1 MGLKD
6 LMVRIRADNSELDKA
21 VIESSRRMEQVGKRL
36 DRMGRSLSLNVTAPI
51 LALGAGAVASSIKF
65 EDAMAGVA
73 KTVDASAQTITALG
87 EEFKALS
94 EQIPVAATE
103 LANIGEA
110 AGQLGIETSNILG
123 FTRVMAD
130 LGVATNLTSTEAAT
144 DLARLANITQMPQEQ
159 FDRLGATIVAL
170 GNNLA
175 TTEREIV
182 SMGLRLAGAGK
193 QLGLTEAQ
201 VLALGGALSSV
212 GIEAESGGTAMSKVM
227 AEMAIAVGKGGEK
240 LEQFGQIAG
249 MTGEEFAEAFEEDAA
264 DALVT
269 FVEGLGRLSDEGVNV
284 FQVLESVEF
293 GNQRVR
299 DALLRAAGAGDL
311 MRRSLELG
319 TKAWR
324 ENTALTIEAE
334 KFYATLGNQ
343 LKIVWNQIRN
353 MAAEMGDNLKPAVL
367 ALIDASK
374 PVLGLLRDMIK
385 GFGELPTG
393 IQAVAIGLVTLTAAA
408 GPALV
413 AIASLTIAIGVLKGA
428 AALGGLA
435 TLLSPAGAVLMV
447 VAGLSAAFLVLKGR
461 IDDATQSQKEFA
473 ATSRELTKS
482 QINLANIVALRREEE
497 ATRKLAE
504 AQQHLASI
512 PPVGAAYVDAADDVI
527 RLHEEL
533 DRASADV
540 QRFSALLDGPSASGD
555 GLVFT
560 PPPDTSKQ
568 EALARQLQDR
578 LVAMTKTAV
587 DDMQLEYDRLEAHI
601 IEVDGAIS
609 ASWQTVLDGRQADIA
624 AVGLAEQFPELA
636 IIEDMDDA
644 LAKADQLAASL
655 GPGFDLI
662 SASANIFRSAL
673 EELIDAG
680 LEPANE
686 EYQRILDLLLLFNKA
701 QEDAAEA
708 ARDLGKSVG
717 FFGGLEAQAKSIL
730 DPTQIA
736 SSALGNL
743 LSGGISSLTSAIG
756 GLLGGIFG
764 ESEERRANTEA
775 IKKNMEAANRLADNL
790 NALGNE
796 TVGLPFDQ
804 MLAGLQEGIGRMEF
818 ERDRIDRQENI
829 SGNKKRSQK
838 RKVQFDESIFEQF
851 GFTLAQVEAF
861 AESLGMDFE
870 SLTRDADAL
879 IIALESLNT
888 FNRDFGLLQKQF
900 ALFDIED
907 PGEKFA
913 SVMDLL
919 AGQVSDGF
927 ATVLEGL
934 TPENFDSFLEQFQDG
949 FGDFDKELLGKLDFD
964 QFLTAIGFAEG
975 ALDGLATEGEKATEA
990 LRNAPAGFK
999 VALARFTASDP
1010 ELPQA
1015 SARTGPDFGK
1025 GPSFTEEIQ
1034 RLTKALS
1041 EGQGAR
1047 FTASD
1052 PELPQASARTGPDFG
1067 KGPSFTEEIQRLT
1080 KALSEGQ
1087 GESTQTI
1094 TIENVT
1100 MHGVNDP
1107 REFLSKLEDEV
1118 EWRART
1124 GASVIPSKNEMRR

>member
-6 LMVRIRADNSELDKA
+6 LLVRIRADNSELDKA

-65 EDAMAGVA
+65 EDAMAGVS
-73 KTVDASAQTITALG
+73 KTVDASAETITALG
-87 EEFKALS
+87 DEFKALS
-94 EQIPVAATE
+94 EDIPVAATE

-123 FTRVMAD
+123 FTRVIAD
-130 LGVATNLTSTEAAT
+130 LGVATNLTSEEAAT
-144 DLARLANITQMPQEQ
+144 DLARLANITGMPQNA
-159 FDRLGATIVAL
+159 FDRLGSTVVAL

-182 SMGLRLAGAGK
+182 SMGLRLAGAGT
-193 QLGLTEAQ
+193 QVGLTEDQ
-201 VLALGGALSSV
+201 ILALAGSLSSV
-212 GIEAESGGTAMSKVM
+212 GIEAEAGGTALSKVM
-227 AEMAIAVGKGGEK
+227 AEMAIAVGDGGEK
-240 LEQFGQIAG
+240 LEQFAQIAG
-249 MTGEEFAEAFEEDAA
+249 MSGAEFAEVFESDAA
-264 DALVT
+264 DAIVT
-269 FVEGLGRLSDEGVNV
+269 FIEGLGRLKDEGVNV

-293 GNQRVR
+293 GNIRVR
-299 DALLRAAGAGDL
+299 DALLRASGAGEL
-311 MRRSLELG
+311 MRESLDLG
-319 TKAWR
+319 STAWQ

-343 LKIVWNQIRN
+343 LKIVWNQVRN

-367 ALIDASK
+367 ALINASK

-385 GFGELPTG
+385 GFSELPTG

-413 AIASLTIAIGVLKGA
+413 AIASLTTAVTVLRGA

-435 TLLSPAGAVLMV
+435 TLLSPAGVIMV
-447 VAGLSAAFLVLKGR
+447 GLAALAAMFLVLKGR
-461 IDDATQSQKEFA
+461 VDDATQSQKAF
-473 ATSRELTKS
+473 ATSAARTAEAQIIAETATAIGRE
-482 QINLANIVALRREEE
+482 AE
-497 ATRKLAE
+497 ARRKLADAE
-504 AQQHLASI
+504 REL
-512 PPVGAAYVDAADDVI
+512 GAAIALGVERPFVPLQQIDRFNAEIEQATKDLERLAAAFN
-527 RLHEEL
+527 EL
-533 DRASADV
+533 QAA
-540 QRFSALLDGPSASGD
+540 
-555 GLVFT
+555 
-560 PPPDTSKQ
+560 PPPTPGGGTSTGGGGDADADADKRA
-568 EALARQLQDR
+568 ALAKQLQDK
-578 LVAMTKTAV
+578 LVAMTATAV

-701 QEDAAEA
+701 QEEATAAAGEFG
-708 ARDLGKSVG
+708 DKGSS

-730 DPTQIA
+730 DLSTIVSTA
-736 SSALGNL
+736 FGNL
-743 LSGGISSLTSAIG
+743 LSGGISTALSAIG
-756 GLLGGIFG
+756 SGIGGFLGFG
-764 ESEERRANTEA
+764 GPSDEVLAAREAQLANTEA
-775 IKKNMEAANRLADNL
+775 VKKNIDAANRLADNL
-790 NALGNE
+790 NALSGAS
-796 TVGLPFDQ
+796 VGLPFEAASQALAAGIEQ
-804 MLAGLQEGIGRMEF
+804 MREEALR
-818 ERDRIDRQENI
+818 RDPR
-829 SGNKKRSQK
+829 SGQTFFP
-838 RKVQFDESIFEQF
+838 FDESILADF
-851 GFTLAQVEAF
+851 GLTKADIEDIAKALKI
-861 AESLGMDFE
+861 DFQDL
-870 SLTRDADAL
+870 SRDAGAL
-879 IIALESLNT
+879 IIAIENMNT

-927 ATVLEGL
+927 AAVLEGL
-934 TPENFDSFLEQFQDG
+934 TPENFDAFLEEMFADG
-949 FGDFDKELLGKLDFD
+949 FAGFDKSLLGDDLDFD

-1041 EGQGAR
+1041 EGQG
-1047 FTASD
+1047 
-1052 PELPQASARTGPDFG
+1052 
-1067 KGPSFTEEIQRLT
+1067 
-1080 KALSEGQ
+1080 
-1087 GESTQTI
+1087 ESTQTI

-1107 REFLSKLEDEV
+1107 RELLSKLEDEV

>member
-73 KTVDASAQTITALG
+73 KTVDVSAETIAALG

-110 AGQLGIETSNILG
+110 AGQLGIETNNILG

-374 PVLGLLRDMIK
+374 PVFGLLRDMIK
-385 GFGELPTG
+385 GFSELPTG
-393 IQAVAIGLVTLTAAA
+393 VQAGAIGLVTLTAAA

-413 AIASLTIAIGVLKGA
+413 AIASLMTAIGVLKGA

-435 TLLSPAGAVLMV
+435 TLLSPAGAVLTV
-447 VAGLSAAFLVLKGR
+447 VAGLAAAFLVLKGR
-461 IDDATQSQKEFA
+461 IDDATQSQKAF
-473 ATSRELTKS
+473 ATSAARTAEAQIIAETATAIGRE
-482 QINLANIVALRREEE
+482 AE
-497 ATRKLAE
+497 ARRKLADAE
-504 AQQHLASI
+504 REL
-512 PPVGAAYVDAADDVI
+512 GAAIALGVERPFVPLQQIDRFNAEIEQATKDLERLAAAFN
-527 RLHEEL
+527 EL
-533 DRASADV
+533 QAA
-540 QRFSALLDGPSASGD
+540 
-555 GLVFT
+555 
-560 PPPDTSKQ
+560 PPPTPGGGTSTGGGGDADADADKRA
-568 EALARQLQDR
+568 ALAKQLQDK
-578 LVAMTKTAV
+578 LVAMTATAV

-624 AVGLAEQFPELA
+624 AVGLAEQFPALA
-636 IIEDMDDA
+636 IIEDMDKA
-644 LAKADQLAASL
+644 VAKADQLAASL
-655 GPGFDLI
+655 GPGFDLV
-662 SASANIFRSAL
+662 SAKVNIFRAAL
-673 EELIDAG
+673 EELIEAG

-686 EYQRILDLLLLFNKA
+686 EYQRVLDLLLLFTKA

-708 ARDLGKSVG
+708 AEGMSGKTGS
-717 FFGGLEAQAKSIL
+717 FFGGLEAQAKGIL

-1041 EGQGAR
+1041 EGQG
-1047 FTASD
+1047 
-1052 PELPQASARTGPDFG
+1052 
-1067 KGPSFTEEIQRLT
+1067 
-1080 KALSEGQ
+1080 
-1087 GESTQTI
+1087 ESTQTI

>member
-6 LMVRIRADNSELDKA
+6 LLVRIRADNSELDKA
-21 VIESSRRMEQVGKRL
+21 VIESSRRLEQVGKRL

-65 EDAMAGVA
+65 EDAMAGVS
-73 KTVDASAQTITALG
+73 KTVDASAETIAELG
-87 EEFKALS
+87 EEFKNLS
-94 EQIPVAATE
+94 EDIPVAATE

-130 LGVATNLTSTEAAT
+130 LGVATNLTSEEAAT
-144 DLARLANITQMPQEQ
+144 DLARLANITGMPQNA
-159 FDRLGATIVAL
+159 FDRLGSTVVAL

-182 SMGLRLAGAGK
+182 SMGLRLAGAGT
-193 QLGLTEAQ
+193 QIGLTEDQ
-201 VLALGGALSSV
+201 ILALAGSLSSV
-212 GIEAESGGTAMSKVM
+212 GIDAESGGTALSKVM
-227 AEMAIAVGKGGEK
+227 AEMAIAVGDGGDK
-240 LEQFGQIAG
+240 LEQFARIAG
-249 MTGEEFAEAFEEDAA
+249 MSGAEFAEVFETDAA
-264 DALVT
+264 DAIVT

-293 GNQRVR
+293 GNIRVR
-299 DALLRAAGAGDL
+299 DALLRASGAGDL
-311 MRRSLELG
+311 MRSSLDLG
-319 TKAWR
+319 STAWQ

-461 IDDATQSQKEFA
+461 IDDATQSQKVFA

-482 QINLANIVALRREEE
+482 QINLANIVAERREEE

-527 RLHEEL
+527 RLQEEL

-540 QRFSALLDGPSASGD
+540 QRFRALLDGPSASGD

-636 IIEDMDDA
+636 ILEDMDKA
-644 LAKADQLAASL
+644 VAKADQLEAAL
-655 GPGFDLI
+655 GRGFDLV
-662 SASANIFRSAL
+662 SAKVNIFRSAL
-673 EELIDAG
+673 EEMIDAG
-680 LEPANE
+680 LEPTNE
-686 EYQRILDLLLLFNKA
+686 EYQKLLDKLRRFIVL
-701 QEDAAEA
+701 QEEATAAAGEF
-708 ARDLGKSVG
+708 GEKGTSFG
-717 FFGGLEAQAKSIL
+717 EKGTSFFGGLKDQAKGLL
-730 DPTQIA
+730 DPQAIVST
-736 SSALGNL
+736 ALGTL
-743 LSGGISSLTSAIG
+743 LSGGISTALSGVVSGIGSVIG
-756 GLLGGIFG
+756 GLFG
-764 ESEERRANTEA
+764 PSDKEIAAQAAAE
-775 IKKNMEAANRLADNL
+775 EAAQAAAEAMRINTATIQKNIEAADRLGENL

-796 TVGLPFDQ
+796 TVGLPFDV
-804 MLAGLQEGIGRMEF
+804 ALQALNAI
-818 ERDRIDRQENI
+818 
-829 SGNKKRSQK
+829 
-838 RKVQFDESIFEQF
+838 
-851 GFTLAQVEAF
+851 VEARARHNEF
-861 AESLGMDFE
+861 IRNFRPTEEEEEEGEEWEDDVPRHEFFPEPILAKFGLTLDDITEIAKALKQDFQSL
-870 SLTRDADAL
+870 SRDSGTLITAL
-879 IIALESLNT
+879 GNVNT

-900 ALFDIED
+900 ALFDIEA
-907 PGEKFA
+907 PAEKFA

-919 AGQVSDGF
+919 ASQVSDEFGR
-927 ATVLEGL
+927 VLQGL
-934 TPENFDSFLEQFQDG
+934 TPENFDAFLEMFRAG
-949 FGDFDKELLGKLDFD
+949 FGEFDLSLLGDDLTFD

-975 ALDGLATEGEKATEA
+975 ALDGLATEVERSTAA

-999 VALARFTASDP
+999 VAAARFTATTALDP
-1010 ELPQA
+1010 TVVTD
-1015 SARTGPDFGK
+1015 RGGGGP
-1025 GPSFTEEIQ
+1025 PLQPRI
-1034 RLTKALS
+1034 
-1041 EGQGAR
+1041 
-1047 FTASD
+1047 ASD
-1052 PELPQASARTGPDFG
+1052 AGDFTRPQITV
-1067 KGPSFTEEIQRLT
+1067 
-1080 KALSEGQ
+1080 EGDIVLQ
-1087 GESTQTI
+1087 GVQ
-1094 TIENVT
+1094 N
-1100 MHGVNDP
+1100 P
-1107 REFLSKLEDEV
+1107 RELMDGLEQEV

-1124 GASVIPSKNEMRR
+1124 GASTIATTTRTARRI

>member
-1 MGLKD
+1 MGPKD
-6 LMVRIRADNSELDKA
+6 LLVRIRADNSELDKA
-21 VIESSRRMEQVGKRL
+21 VIESSRRLEQVGKRL

-65 EDAMAGVA
+65 EDAMAGVS
-73 KTVDASAQTITALG
+73 KTVDASAETIAELG
-87 EEFKALS
+87 EEFKNLS
-94 EQIPVAATE
+94 EDIPVAATE

-130 LGVATNLTSTEAAT
+130 LGVATNLTSEEAAT
-144 DLARLANITQMPQEQ
+144 DLARLANITGMPQNA
-159 FDRLGATIVAL
+159 FDRLGSTVVAL

-182 SMGLRLAGAGK
+182 SMGLRLAGAGT
-193 QLGLTEAQ
+193 QIGLTEDQ
-201 VLALGGALSSV
+201 ILALAGSLSSV
-212 GIEAESGGTAMSKVM
+212 GIEAESGGTALSKVM
-227 AEMAIAVGKGGEK
+227 AEMAIAVGDGGDK
-240 LEQFGQIAG
+240 LEQFARIAG
-249 MTGEEFAEAFEEDAA
+249 MSGAAFAEVFETDAA
-264 DALVT
+264 DAIVT

-293 GNQRVR
+293 GNIRVR
-299 DALLRAAGAGDL
+299 DALLRASGAGDL
-311 MRRSLELG
+311 MRSSLDLG
-319 TKAWR
+319 STAWQ

-393 IQAVAIGLVTLTAAA
+393 VQAVAIGLVTLTAAA

-447 VAGLSAAFLVLKGR
+447 VAGLSAAFLALKGR
-461 IDDATQSQKEFA
+461 IDDATQSQKVFA

-482 QINLANIVALRREEE
+482 QINLANIVAERREEE

-527 RLHEEL
+527 RLQEEL

-540 QRFSALLDGPSASGD
+540 QRFRALLDGPSASGD

-636 IIEDMDDA
+636 ILEDMDKA
-644 LAKADQLAASL
+644 VAKADQLEAAL
-655 GPGFDLI
+655 GRGFDLV
-662 SASANIFRSAL
+662 SAKVNIFRSAL
-673 EELIDAG
+673 EDMIDAG
-680 LEPANE
+680 LEPTNE
-686 EYQRILDLLLLFNKA
+686 EYQELLDKLRRFIDL
-701 QEDAAEA
+701 QEEATAAAGEF
-708 ARDLGKSVG
+708 GEKGSS
-717 FFGGLEAQAKSIL
+717 FFGGLKEQAGSLL
-730 DPTQIA
+730 DPSTIV
-736 SSALGNL
+736 STALGGL
-743 LSGGISSLTSAIG
+743 LSGGISTALSGVFSGLGSVIG
-756 GLLGGIFG
+756 GLFG
-764 ESEERRANTEA
+764 PSDEEIAAQNAAREAQLRAAEAMRANTA
-775 IKKNMEAANRLADNL
+775 TINKNIEAADRLGENL

-796 TVGLPFDQ
+796 TVGLPFDV
-804 MLAGLQEGIGRMEF
+804 ALQALNAI
-818 ERDRIDRQENI
+818 
-829 SGNKKRSQK
+829 
-838 RKVQFDESIFEQF
+838 
-851 GFTLAQVEAF
+851 VEARARHNEF
-861 AESLGMDFE
+861 IRNFRPTEEEEGGEEWEDDVPRHEFFPEPILAKFGLTLDDITEIAKALKQDFQSL
-870 SLTRDADAL
+870 SRDSGTLITAL
-879 IIALESLNT
+879 GNVNT

-900 ALFDIED
+900 ALFDIEA
-907 PGEKFA
+907 PAEKFA

-919 AGQVSDGF
+919 ASQVSDEFGR
-927 ATVLEGL
+927 VLQGL
-934 TPENFDSFLEQFQDG
+934 TPENFDSFLEDMFADG
-949 FGDFDKELLGKLDFD
+949 FAGFDLSLLGDDLTFD

-1041 EGQGAR
+1041 EGQG
-1047 FTASD
+1047 
-1052 PELPQASARTGPDFG
+1052 
-1067 KGPSFTEEIQRLT
+1067 
-1080 KALSEGQ
+1080 
-1087 GESTQTI
+1087 ESTQTI
-1094 TIENVT
+1094 TIESVT

-1107 REFLSKLEDEV
+1107 RELLSKLEDEV
-1118 EWRART
+1118 QWRSRT
-1124 GASVIPSKNEMRR
+1124 GSSVIATTTRMR